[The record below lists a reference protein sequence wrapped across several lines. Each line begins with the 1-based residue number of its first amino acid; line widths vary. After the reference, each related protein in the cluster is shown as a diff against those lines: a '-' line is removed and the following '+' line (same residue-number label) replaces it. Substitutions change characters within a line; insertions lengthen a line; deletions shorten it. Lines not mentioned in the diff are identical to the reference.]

1 MQGSSLMEILSP
13 GYWQEQ
19 DLELGT
25 LAPLDEA
32 ISSTVWSSPDLL
44 ASQGETPGASS
55 QRPSDALILTP
66 SSSRVP
72 LPMSSLPSLLHNSFS
87 FPCDI

>member
-1 MQGSSLMEILSP
+1 MEILSP

-32 ISSTVWSSPDLL
+32 ISSTLWSTPDMLV
-44 ASQGETPGASS
+44 SQGENPGL
-55 QRPSDALILTP
+55 LISVSLSARNHPHVTSHSCGLHHVF
-66 SSSRVP
+66 SSSTFH
-72 LPMSSLPSLLHNSFS
+72 LTL
-87 FPCDI
+87 

>member
-1 MQGSSLMEILSP
+1 MEILSP

-32 ISSTVWSSPDLL
+32 ISSTLWSTPDMLV
-44 ASQGETPGASS
+44 SQGENPGLLISVSLSARNHPHVTPTHVAFTMCS
-55 QRPSDALILTP
+55 P
-66 SSSRVP
+66 P
-72 LPMSSLPSLLHNSFS
+72 LLS
-87 FPCDI
+87 I

>member
-1 MQGSSLMEILSP
+1 MEILSP

-32 ISSTVWSSPDLL
+32 ISSTVWSSPDML
-44 ASQGETPGASS
+44 ASQGENSGLSS
-55 QRPSDALILTP
+55 QCPPDPSLILTSSPTDVTTTHVLTSPITIRLFLFLISP
-66 SSSRVP
+66 SH
-72 LPMSSLPSLLHNSFS
+72 LTF
-87 FPCDI
+87 

>member
-1 MQGSSLMEILSP
+1 MEILSP

-32 ISSTVWSSPDLL
+32 ISSTLWSTPDMLV
-44 ASQGETPGASS
+44 SQGENPGL
-55 QRPSDALILTP
+55 LISVSLGACSHPHITSHSCGLHP
-66 SSSRVP
+66 VSSSTFH
-72 LPMSSLPSLLHNSFS
+72 LTL
-87 FPCDI
+87 